1 NACESRV
8 SALENIRDQM
18 QEKIEVM
25 ISEKLNAEAI
35 LMERF
40 KKVLNAKKKKIRKL
54 MKALSSNG
62 AIIPGQGLDPS
73 DFSAGQELDP
83 SDFPASKKNRFDNT
97 INNVP
102 STNDDID
109 NVDYRNSVNNK
120 GKEKVGG
127 SETYHGRKILS
138 TDDDIDKVDYRN
150 SVDNEKVGGS
160 ETYHGQIV
168 KSRFLR
174 RKHSQATPI
183 EPSSAME
190 DVITDNL
197 TNKSMQVSG
206 ISSRTNNVENTESD
220 AVEILLDQ
228 L

>member
-1 NACESRV
+1 
-8 SALENIRDQM
+8 
-18 QEKIEVM
+18 
-25 ISEKLNAEAI
+25 
-35 LMERF
+35 
-40 KKVLNAKKKKIRKL
+40 
-54 MKALSSNG
+54 
-62 AIIPGQGLDPS
+62 QGLDPS

-138 TDDDIDKVDYRN
+138 KDDDIDKVDYRN

-197 TNKSMQVSG
+197 TNKSMQ
-206 ISSRTNNVENTESD
+206 
-220 AVEILLDQ
+220 
-228 L
+228 